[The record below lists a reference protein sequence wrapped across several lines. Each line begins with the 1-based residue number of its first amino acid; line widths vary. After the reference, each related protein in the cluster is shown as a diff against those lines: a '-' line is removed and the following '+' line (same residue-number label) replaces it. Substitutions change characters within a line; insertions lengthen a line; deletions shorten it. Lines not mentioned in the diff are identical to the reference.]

1 MSSAGGDLC
10 TVCGF
15 NESEHDDIFVDSA
28 ITVATVQLIAAQLP
42 EDLALV
48 LNKVITD
55 WRAHALPTCDP
66 LAIN

>member
-1 MSSAGGDLC
+1 M
-10 TVCGF
+10 CGS
-15 NESEHDDIFVDSA
+15 NESEHDDIFVDTA
-28 ITVATVQLIAAQLP
+28 VTVATVQLIAAQLP